1 MGLTMRCA
9 VVGCGVIGA
18 LHSQT
23 IQSLSETELAVV
35 VDEHAD
41 RAQEYGKRYG
51 VEATTSYDE
60 VLRRPDIDTVAV
72 CVPSGLHTA
81 LAVAALDAGKHVVIE
96 KPLDVT
102 PEAVDAVV
110 AAADRSAKV
119 ATVIS
124 QHRFDPASQ
133 LVAKTVAEG
142 KFGRITSGSAD
153 ISWWRSQGYYDSGD
167 WRGTWKLDGGGA
179 LMNQGVHSVDLLVW
193 FLGQPV
199 EVFAWTDALAH
210 ERIEVEDTAVAT
222 IRFES
227 GALGTIHGT
236 TAAYPGLTARIQV
249 LGASGSA
256 VIENDKLTYYHV
268 GAPGDGGSAYG
279 AGGSGNQA
287 ETVLPNSGGG
297 PNASADPQAL
307 SDAHTIQYRDFLDAV
322 ANGTDPLVTVR
333 QGARTFDVI
342 WAIYASAR
350 SGRPVP
356 IAPRSL

>member
-1 MGLTMRCA
+1 MRFA
-9 VVGCGVIGA
+9 VVGCGVIGD
-18 LHSQT
+18 LHSKT
-23 IQSLSETELAVV
+23 IKSLPDTELAVV
-35 VDEHAD
+35 VDEVAD
-41 RAQEYGKRYG
+41 RAAAYGERFG
-51 VEATTSYDE
+51 VESSSAYDE

-72 CVPSGLHTA
+72 CVPSGLHTE
-81 LAVAALDAGKHVVIE
+81 LGVAALKAGKNVIIE

-102 PEAVDAVV
+102 PEAADAII
-110 AAADRSAKV
+110 AASEESDRV

-133 LVAKTVAEG
+133 VVAEALRQE

-153 ISWWRSQGYYDSGD
+153 IAWWRSQGYYDSGD

-179 LMNQGVHSVDLLVW
+179 LMNQGVHSVDLLTW

-227 GALGTIHGT
+227 GALGTVHGT

-249 LGASGSA
+249 LGAQGSA
-256 VIENDKLTYYHV
+256 VIENDKLTYFHSAV
-268 GAPGDGGSAYG
+268 KGADAPAYG
-279 AGGSGNQA
+279 AGAGDNQA
-287 ETVLPNSGGG
+287 ADVLPGEVAGGVS
-297 PNASADPQAL
+297 ASADPKAL

-322 ANGTDPLVTVR
+322 AQGRDPLVTVR
-333 QGARTFDVI
+333 QAARTFDVI

-350 SGRPVP
+350 SGAPVR
-356 IAPRSL
+356 ITPRKA